1 MPKMQ
6 YKNLWGSKDSG
17 YDQQRADLFKVQI
30 HLPRT
35 LGGITNWSND
45 VEFAVTKFPF
55 PDRKREVLPI
65 KYLNMTNF
73 QLGADTATGPIEI
86 PVRYAFNQATAL
98 VLERW
103 HQLTSNPRTGGVS
116 QTTLIKAN
124 GEFWWLIPN
133 QPEMDK
139 IAQQETEAAMRP
151 GLKYVLEGCLITGLK
166 PSQADMTATGD
177 AALTM
182 LDFTLNVDRYYP
194 VNINNMVFG
203 KSTA

>member
-1 MPKMQ
+1 
-6 YKNLWGSKDSG
+6 
-17 YDQQRADLFKVQI
+17 
-30 HLPRT
+30 